1 MSPHG
6 YTDVFQAE
14 SEKLT
19 GLVEGAITQELPI
32 SSIVG
37 IYHQTIIVSSMI
49 TMLKQTVQNGGVLPE
64 EILKA
69 ERKISEFNSEVHPKI
84 LTNLTISIEE
94 ATRNLQTRTREQ
106 SQKAEDMAVEYEKL
120 RQKMST
126 REFVEQYDSGL
137 DP

>member
-94 ATRNLQTRTREQ
+94 ATRNLQTRTHEQ

>member
-1 MSPHG
+1 MSPHD

-14 SEKLT
+14 FEKLT
-19 GLVEGAITQELPI
+19 ELIEDARMQELSI
-32 SSIVG
+32 NDIVG
-37 IYHQTIIVSSMI
+37 VYHQIITVSSMI
-49 TMLKQTVQNGGVLPE
+49 TVLKQTVQSGGILPK

-84 LTNLTISIEE
+84 LTSLTASIEE
-94 ATRNLQTRTREQ
+94 VTRNLQTRTSKQ
-106 SQKAEDMAVEYEKL
+106 AQNAENMAVQYDKL

-137 DP
+137 GT